1 MSGTSGK
8 SLDPPLQDAVLT
20 DEGTHSQVW
29 AGHWQNIADAIT
41 SSTTATTTNDN
52 AKSTEKGYYVE
63 SVVDAPGVALTTNVG
78 ANVTF
83 MDLDGGDWDVEGCIS
98 FNPAGTTRP
107 THVIAGVSTSFGGF
121 DAIRTDIN
129 GVFVFGAPLV
139 IGTGMRRRFSIDATA
154 GTTRIYLVA
163 LATFTVSTMNASGI
177 LTRRRAR

>member
-1 MSGTSGK
+1 MSGVRGK

-52 AKSTEKGYYVE
+52 AKPTEKGYYVE
-63 SVVDAPGVALTTNVG
+63 SVVTGPGVALTSNVG
-78 ANVTF
+78 AVVTF
-83 MDLDGGDWDVEGCIS
+83 LDLDGGDWKVGGCIVFTPS
-98 FNPAGTTRP
+98 GTTRP
-107 THVIAGVSTSFGGF
+107 THIIAGVSTSFGGF

-139 IGTGMRRRFSIDATA
+139 IGTGMERRFSIDGTA
-154 GTTRIYLVA
+154 GTTRIYLNA
-163 LATFTVSTMNASGI
+163 LSTHTVSTMNASGI
-177 LTRRRAR
+177 LWAERRR